1 MAEANGSQ
9 GLKIALAVFITLTVI
24 LAVTSY
30 FLYSNASVAQARL
43 DAERNAH
50 KQTRVND
57 HGPRTK
63 D

>member
-24 LAVTSY
+24 LAATSY

-43 DAERNAH
+43 DSERNAH
-50 KQTRVND
+50 NQTRDND